1 MGSIVKAIAIV
12 AHPDDCVIFA
22 WPFIEAHSE
31 FEWQIFYLTY
41 NCQDPRG
48 KEIRDYWDKRK
59 VHTHFLGFEDDYQDQ
74 QTGSLTKWDGVHA
87 ALQIFSVINRYSPDL
102 ILTHNSDGDYG
113 HIHHILVSGAVTS
126 FAVEIPKVYFAS
138 TFNYNTK
145 YEVKVPVCL
154 DELPLH
160 KSVIE
165 GFQDRNTG
173 LYIVTEP
180 AQQLLK
186 L

>member
-1 MGSIVKAIAIV
+1 MAIV
-12 AHPDDCVIFA
+12 AHLDDCVIFA
-22 WPFIEAHSE
+22 WPFIEAHLE
-31 FEWQIFYLTY
+31 FEWQILYLTY
-41 NCQDPRG
+41 TCQTPRG
-48 KEIRDYWDKRK
+48 QEVRDYWNKRK

-74 QTGSLTKWDGVHA
+74 QTGTLIKWHGVHA
-87 ALQIFSVINRYSPDL
+87 ALQISVVIADQSPDL
-102 ILTHNSDGDYG
+102 ILTHNLDGDYG
-113 HIHHILVSGAVTS
+113 HIHHTLVSGAVTN
-126 FAVEIPKVYFAS
+126 FATDIAKVYFAS

-186 L
+186 Q